1 MERERNER
9 EKEEAVI
16 AANMQNS
23 KKKLLDDLAED
34 EAKRDA
40 EVKKMQQLKDEEQKT
55 LFSSLSNG
63 NEQNE
68 EDQSFPR
75 PSLIKDS
82 VLPDWI
88 FQITIQSFWLFP
100 EIIMDLVF
108 K

>member
-88 FQITIQSFWLFP
+88 FLITIQSFWLFP